1 MMHSDYSLPS
11 QIHQSPL
18 LTISSLPEICLFV
31 LFCNPLSLTKTFR
44 VTMAWEPGAFTGGC
58 TTEGKTQTTPD
69 SIGNKEFNSEGED
82 PVSAASVHD

>member
-1 MMHSDYSLPS
+1 MFTRMYDAFWLFTALPNPS
-11 QIHQSPL
+11 VSSPNYKF
-18 LTISSLPEICLFV
+18 SPRNMSFCFV

-69 SIGNKEFNSEGED
+69 SIGNKEFNSEE
-82 PVSAASVHD
+82 